1 VAAAEGVTH
10 WVVVSINTDAVTRTC
25 AQHSPSVYHTEK
37 NRQAAP
43 ERTRQEPHKRHAPAT
58 PEGSLVDFTEEEL

>member
-1 VAAAEGVTH
+1 MPGNDLGDSCRHLRNHMHTYSTMHVRAAEKT
-10 WVVVSINTDAVTRTC
+10 
-25 AQHSPSVYHTEK
+25 
-37 NRQAAP
+37 RQAAP

>member
-1 VAAAEGVTH
+1 MRSAFSNADDLCGINAE
-10 WVVVSINTDAVTRTC
+10 
-25 AQHSPSVYHTEK
+25 Q